1 MVYVLEGDFNQQS
14 QIMAKLNIKVT
25 FNSSC
30 KCISQDDKAVNLSFK
45 KMLHKMHHFFLF
57 TSYMYTSYM

>member
-30 KCISQDDKAVNLSFK
+30 KCISQDDKAVNLS
-45 KMLHKMHHFFLF
+45 L
-57 TSYMYTSYM
+57 T